1 MRMWAAKNFIFTSLH
16 ILLCANCYFIVFYFH
31 YYYAN
36 YYYYFFSSS
45 VFRHLSTLLLF
56 KFTFS
61 CTSNLT
67 VTSEDV
73 CRSIRNV
80 K

>member
-36 YYYYFFSSS
+36 YYYYYFFFIICLSSS
-45 VFRHLSTLLLF
+45 V
-56 KFTFS
+56 
-61 CTSNLT
+61 NPI
-67 VTSEDV
+67 V
-73 CRSIRNV
+73 IQIYI
-80 K
+80 